1 MTHIPVD
8 ENDLIDVAIYIDMLN
23 KKPVDNINPSQ
34 IKTKC
39 LRLIFQGKTHE
50 AMKEYD
56 TNCF

>member
-23 KKPVDNINPSQ
+23 KKSVDNINPSQ

-39 LRLIFQGKTHE
+39 LRLIF
-50 AMKEYD
+50 
-56 TNCF
+56 